1 MGQNARC
8 GRLTFLKEFA
18 LFTLT
23 VINPQTVHLNTFYQ
37 QAINLLILFCDKQT
51 FKIN

>member
-18 LFTLT
+18 LFT
-23 VINPQTVHLNTFYQ
+23 VINPQTVHFNTFYQ